1 MTDSE
6 ALHREQ
12 LERASSRLEEI
23 AAQLGSEETD
33 EGTAV
38 ELAREAAEIAAE
50 VGNVAAEAARA
61 AASEGGD

>member
-1 MTDSE
+1 MSGE
-6 ALHREQ
+6 QAAHRDQ
-12 LERASSRLEEI
+12 LERASARLEEI
-23 AAQLGSEETD
+23 AAALASEETD

-50 VGNVAAEAARA
+50 VGSVAADAARA